1 MQSTLFE
8 KDSLRFVPCRSQRG
22 CDTRSAQRVN
32 SDAPVVGIYD
42 QTDFASADAKLC
54 EAFVLCTLNKHQPQQ
69 DQQCEARHAEDGD
82 DESVEKIQPQRK
94 LGEHA
99 ERA

>member
-1 MQSTLFE
+1 MGT
-8 KDSLRFVPCRSQRG
+8 
-22 CDTRSAQRVN
+22 
-32 SDAPVVGIYD
+32 
-42 QTDFASADAKLC
+42 KLC
-54 EAFVLCTLNKHQPQQ
+54 EAFVLCTLNKHQSQQ

-82 DESVEKIQPQRK
+82 DEGVEEIQPQRQ

>member
-1 MQSTLFE
+1 MGT
-8 KDSLRFVPCRSQRG
+8 
-22 CDTRSAQRVN
+22 
-32 SDAPVVGIYD
+32 
-42 QTDFASADAKLC
+42 KLC

-69 DQQCEARHAEDGD
+69 DQQRKARHAEDGD